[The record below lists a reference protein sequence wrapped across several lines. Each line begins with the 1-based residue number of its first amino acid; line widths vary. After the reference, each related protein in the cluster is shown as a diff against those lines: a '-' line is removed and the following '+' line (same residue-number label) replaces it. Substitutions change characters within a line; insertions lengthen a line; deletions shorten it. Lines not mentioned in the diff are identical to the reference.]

1 MHSNTI
7 KKESPIENADAVFH
21 VVPSLGH
28 LKHMTDQVG
37 LVQHA
42 RLGEPFYDEGYSID
56 DNARALTL
64 MCDLSR
70 EENGSHANLASLAT
84 RYLAFVLEAWNPACK
99 RFRNFKSA
107 ELQWLEEQGSE
118 DCHGRALHAL
128 GHAANCT
135 SWNNI
140 AADARNSFEEAL
152 ASTEPFTSPRAWAF
166 TLLGI
171 DEYLKSGEDR
181 CSALQ
186 HREML
191 TKRLLDLHQMAATD
205 DWPWLENIL
214 SYCNAKLP
222 HALLRS
228 GHAMGRDDIVEDALG
243 MLTWLSE
250 IHAGDEGN
258 FVPIGSNGFYPKNGP
273 RAVFDQ
279 QPIEAHAIVAASL
292 DAYRMTSDRF
302 WFDEAARAFRWF
314 LGHNHLGIPV
324 GDPETGACYDG
335 LHPDR
340 PNLNQGAEST
350 LAYLMSCAEM
360 RKHAPACHA
369 R

>member
-1 MHSNTI
+1 MHATTNDQ
-7 KKESPIENADAVFH
+7 IENTDAAFQ

-42 RLGEPFYDEGYSID
+42 RLGDPFYDEGYSID
-56 DNARALTL
+56 DNARALIF

-70 EENGSHANLASLAT
+70 EEHGSHADRASFAT
-84 RYLAFVLEAWNPACK
+84 RYLTFVLEAWNPACK

-107 ELQWLEEQGSE
+107 ELQWLEERGSE
-118 DCHGRALHAL
+118 DCHGRAIHAL

-135 SWNNI
+135 SWNSI
-140 AADARNSFEEAL
+140 AADARNRFEEAL

-171 DEYLKSGEDR
+171 DEYLKSGQDR

-186 HREML
+186 HRQML
-191 TKRLLDLHQMAATD
+191 TQRLLDLHQMFATD
-205 DWPWLENIL
+205 DWPWLEDIL
-214 SYCNAKLP
+214 TYCNAKLP

-228 GHAMGRDDIVEDALG
+228 GHAMGRDDIVEDALA
-243 MLTWLSE
+243 MLAWLCE
-250 IHAGDEGN
+250 IHTGDDGN
-258 FVPIGSNGFYPKNGP
+258 FVPIGSNGFYPKKGP

-279 QPIEAHAIVAASL
+279 QPIEAHAIVSASL
-292 DAYRMTSDRF
+292 DAYRLTSDPF
-302 WFDEAARAFRWF
+302 WLDEAARAFRWF
-314 LGHNHLGIPV
+314 LGHNDLGVPV

-360 RKHAPACHA
+360 RKHAPARRA
-369 R
+369 P